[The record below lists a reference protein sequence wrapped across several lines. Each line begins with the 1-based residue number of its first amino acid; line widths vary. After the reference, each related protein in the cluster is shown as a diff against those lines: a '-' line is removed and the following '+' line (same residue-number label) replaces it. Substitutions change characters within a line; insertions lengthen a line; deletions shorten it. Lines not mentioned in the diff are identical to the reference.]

1 MRDAWAWIAHR
12 RNAAPFLQ
20 ERALVMHPL
29 VQSASFPSVGKLFY
43 VNKIETRAIIEEIWK
58 HRVFDGDEGLELPPD
73 AVVIDAGAH
82 VGLFSLYIQRLR
94 AERKPIIYAFEPMP
108 ALFAAL
114 QANVNVHAA
123 ASQIRLFN
131 FGLSDG
137 ERQARFYF
145 YRNVP
150 CLSSVED
157 RDAELQAMVERQGVM
172 TLLRAHQP
180 AVYLICR
187 LLPFL
192 EPLITKKIM
201 ESTVEKE
208 AVTCRLKTLSQIIA
222 EQKLDRIDLLKID
235 VEKSE
240 LPILNGITESD
251 FAKIRRIVIEVHA
264 PEERGA
270 ITSLLEARGFRVR
283 TRPALD
289 QYQIVYA
296 SKPM

>member
-1 MRDAWAWIAHR
+1 
-12 RNAAPFLQ
+12 
-20 ERALVMHPL
+20 MHPL
-29 VQSASFPSVGKLFY
+29 VQTASFPPIGKLFY
-43 VNKIETRAIIEEIWK
+43 INKKETRAIIEEIWRNK
-58 HRVFDGDEGLELPPD
+58 IFDGDDGLELPPD
-73 AVVIDAGAH
+73 AVVVDAGAH
-82 VGLFSLYIQRLR
+82 VGLFSLYIQSLR

-108 ALFAAL
+108 AQFDAL
-114 QANVNVHAA
+114 QANVKAHAA
-123 ASQIRLFN
+123 ASQVRLFN

-137 ERQARFYF
+137 ERQARLYF

-150 CLSSVED
+150 ALSSVED
-157 RDAELQAMVERQGVM
+157 RDAELHAMVERQGAM
-172 TLLRAHQP
+172 SLLRAYQP

-192 EPLITKKIM
+192 QPLISKKIM
-201 ESTVEKE
+201 ESTVQKE

-240 LPILNGITESD
+240 LPILKGITESD

-264 PEERGA
+264 PEEREP
-270 ITSLLEARGFRVR
+270 ITSLLEARGFRVQVK
-283 TRPALD
+283 PALD
-289 QYQIVYA
+289 QYQILYA